1 MIISEKKKVVRS
13 PEDVATIMR
22 SILAAEGEVDRMK
35 EHFWTVGLNN
45 KNVIQYIELVSLG
58 TLISAVLG
66 PREVFRLAVHKAIAN
81 ILICHNHPSG
91 DPEPSK
97 DDRDITE
104 RLVSAGGILGIKVLD
119 HIVIGDPTYCSFKE
133 RGFIK

>member
-1 MIISEKKKVVRS
+1 MIVTEKKKVVRS
-13 PEDVATIMR
+13 PEDVAGIMR
-22 SILAAEGEVDRMK
+22 SILAAEGEVDCMK

-58 TLISAVLG
+58 TLTSAVLG

-97 DDRDITE
+97 EDRDITQ
-104 RLVSAGGILGIKVLD
+104 RLVAAGQILGIKVLD
-119 HIVIGDPTYCSFKE
+119 HIIVGDPAYCSFRD
-133 RGFIK
+133 RGFIQ

>member
-1 MIISEKKKVVRS
+1 MIISEQKKVVRS
-13 PEDVATIMR
+13 TDDIAAIMR
-22 SILAAEGEVDRMK
+22 SILAAEGEVDCMK
-35 EHFWTVGLNN
+35 EHSWTVGLNN

-58 TLISAVLG
+58 TLTSAVLG

-91 DPEPSK
+91 DPEPSME
-97 DDRDITE
+97 DRAITQ
-104 RLVSAGGILGIKVLD
+104 RLVAAGEILGIRVLD

-133 RGFIK
+133 RGFM